1 MRKTIYT
8 LTTLIVML
16 TTIAC
21 NDYETYGELKERERD
36 AIEKFISDSSFVII
50 SEDQFHNQGDKTL
63 GNKQFVILDKS
74 GVYMQ
79 ILNIGSGE
87 TIKDGETMNILC
99 RFSEK
104 AILDTTSINN
114 LTGTYVFTPDIMCV
128 TRTGSTYTA
137 YFSESRGLMCGTYGT
152 SVPEAWLAPLQYIKL
167 GRLTSATD
175 DKARV
180 RLIVPHSQ
188 GTTNNAKAN
197 VKPYFY
203 DITFQRG
210 R

>member
-8 LTTLIVML
+8 VMAL
-16 TTIAC
+16 ATMLMTFAC
-21 NDYETYGELKERERD
+21 NDYETYGDLKEKERD
-36 AIEKFISDSSFVII
+36 GIDRFISDSSFVII
-50 SEDQFHNQGDKTL
+50 GESQFNSQGDMTI
-63 GNKQFVILDKS
+63 GTKQFVLLNKS

-79 ILNIGSGE
+79 ILSKGCGE
-87 TIKDGETMNILC
+87 AIKDGESMNIIC
-99 RFSEK
+99 RFIEK
-104 AILDTTSINN
+104 AILDTTTLYNN
-114 LTGTYVFTPDIMCV
+114 RYYIFDPDIMSV

-137 YFSESRGLMCGTYGT
+137 NFTEGRMYSTYGS

-167 GRLTSATD
+167 GRLTKPED
-175 DKARV
+175 EKAHV

-188 GTTNNAKAN
+188 GTTSNAKSN

-203 DITFQRG
+203 DITYQRG

>member
-8 LTTLIVML
+8 LVTLAAML

-21 NDYETYGELKERERD
+21 NDYETYSELKERERD
-36 AIEKFISDSSFVII
+36 AIDRFISDSSFVII
-50 SEDQFHNQGDKTL
+50 GESQFHNQGDMTL

-74 GVYMQ
+74 GVYLQ
-79 ILNIGSGE
+79 ILNQGCGE
-87 TIKDGETMNILC
+87 VIQDGETMNVLC
-99 RFSEK
+99 RFTEK

-114 LTGTYVFTPDIMCV
+114 YYGTYIFSPDIMSV

-137 YFSESRGLMCGTYGT
+137 YFSESRGLMYSTYGS

-167 GRLTSATD
+167 GRLSSPD
-175 DKARV
+175 DEKAHV

-203 DITFQRG
+203 DITYQRG